1 MSKQE
6 SKNINLEY
14 MRRDNKSKV
23 LKWVRKGYYSRAD
36 IARLTGLTRPAIT
49 SIVDELIS
57 QGIIKEAS
65 NQKMVGIGVKGRSPT
80 PLAVVP
86 SCYVVAGVYLTRNS
100 IMVGLTDFAG
110 RAFDKTII
118 PFDKAEEALNVM
130 ETACSILDKYI
141 AKVGKS
147 KLLGIGVATPGPVDR
162 QRGVIL
168 NPPNLDK
175 WWGFGM
181 GEYLTKRY
189 NTTVRVDDNSNALAL
204 AELASP
210 DNDSV
215 NSFSIVVDESGIGGA
230 AVLNGELY
238 LGAIGL
244 ASNIGHITVDVNGE
258 RCSCGNIGCAELYA
272 SAKNIVK
279 WASQIDE
286 RFVDWKTI
294 SVLAERGEPR
304 AIEVIEREAEYLSAI
319 AVCAINMLGI
329 DTVIFHGPISKSS
342 KLMRAISDRVEKR
355 TLTSA
360 NSIQVRYSDISE
372 GHLKVATELV
382 IEDFCRR
389 GAVK

>member
-1 MSKQE
+1 
-6 SKNINLEY
+6 

-57 QGIIKEAS
+57 QGVIKEAS

-342 KLMRAISDRVEKR
+342 KLMRAISDRVERR